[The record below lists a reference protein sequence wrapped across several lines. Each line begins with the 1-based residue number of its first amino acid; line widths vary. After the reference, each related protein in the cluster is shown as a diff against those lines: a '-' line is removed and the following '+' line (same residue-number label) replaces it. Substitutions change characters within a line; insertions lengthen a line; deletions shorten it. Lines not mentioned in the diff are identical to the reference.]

1 MASPTL
7 ITHVT
12 YALHT
17 DSLKLR
23 TLTCELLAA
32 ICLLAVPNGHKHVL
46 SAFSDYRIAHEE
58 AFRFEE
64 LIAGLRLPED
74 ADEGT
79 GEEEELGY
87 SDSAWEA
94 RTAAM
99 TLVNALTTCPESL
112 EERIQ
117 LREEL
122 SRRGLNEIIVV
133 RRFYKQLFRPLKQCF
148 SDPPL
153 YPPARLHSDSN

>member
-46 SAFSDYRIAHEE
+46 AAFSDYRIAHEE

-64 LIAGLRLPED
+64 LIASLRLPED
-74 ADEGT
+74 TDEGI
-79 GEEEELGY
+79 GEEQELGY
-87 SDSAWEA
+87 SDNAWEA

-99 TLVNALTTCPESL
+99 TLVNAMTTCPESL

-122 SRRGLNEIIVV
+122 SRRGINEIIVV
-133 RRFYKQLFRPLKQCF
+133 RYLFSVQLTTIHLL
-148 SDPPL
+148 S
-153 YPPARLHSDSN
+153 

>member
-1 MASPTL
+1 MVSPTL
-7 ITHVT
+7 ITHIT

-17 DSLKLR
+17 DSLKLK

-32 ICLLAVPNGHKHVL
+32 ICILSVTHGHRLVLA
-46 SAFSDYRIAHEE
+46 AFSDYRIAYEE

-64 LIAGLRLPED
+64 LIESLRISSED
-74 ADEGT
+74 EDSDEDDTLG
-79 GEEEELGY
+79 GKDEEG
-87 SDSAWEA
+87 AWEA

-99 TLVNALTTCPESL
+99 TLVNAITTCPESL

-117 LREEL
+117 LREEF

-133 RRFYKQLFRPLKQCF
+133 CRILCLSRSSWLI
-148 SDPPL
+148 D
-153 YPPARLHSDSN
+153 